1 MERTI
6 VNLPRLSLLAAT
18 LALLAAGLPAEA
30 PAAGDGFAYDSLT
43 KFVAGNDAPPPP
55 GSFASDFQVAANPPP
70 AGDSP
75 KLPFGLGKSMGQM
88 QAAMSLFKAGTAE
101 RHYIAGNKYRVDHI
115 ALNTAEITDCGA
127 RTLTTLNLK
136 DKTYTVVSL
145 EQPESHEGGDGAPG
159 KARPAL
165 SDDRTK
171 VAVSLTTRALGEK
184 TLDGTPASGYDANFK
199 TTITKAGGDT
209 QSFAM
214 ETTAYYAG
222 IAQPSEYCNQSHA
235 GVAGMMPGGGASA
248 MAAYQTAMRA
258 VREAKGNPRFT
269 VTSSGPDL
277 PAGKFALY
285 ELITM
290 KGEHGSFNM
299 LMERGDV
306 HSIGESDPV
315 FSVPPDFAKT

>member
-1 MERTI
+1 
-6 VNLPRLSLLAAT
+6 VNLPRLSLAAAA
-18 LALLAAGLPAEA
+18 LALLAAGMPAAA
-30 PAAGDGFAYDSLT
+30 PAAGDGIAYDSLT
-43 KFVAGNDAPPPP
+43 KLVLGSDAPPPP
-55 GSFASDFQVAANPPP
+55 GSFANDFQVAANPPP
-70 AGDSP
+70 AGDAP

-88 QAAMSLFKAGTAE
+88 QAAMSMFKTGTAE
-101 RHYIAGNKYRVDHI
+101 RHYVAGKKFRVDHI

-145 EQPESHEGGDGAPG
+145 DQPEEEHGGGGSAPG
-159 KARPAL
+159 KPRPSL
-165 SDDRTK
+165 SDDGTK
-171 VAVSLTTRALGEK
+171 VAVSLTTRSLGEK
-184 TLDGTPASGYDANFK
+184 NLDGTPASGYDANFK
-199 TTITKAGGDT
+199 TTITKADGDS

-222 IAQPSEYCNQSHA
+222 LAQPTEYCNEYRA
-235 GVAGMMPGGGASA
+235 GMAGMMPGGGGAAA

-258 VREAKGNPRFT
+258 VRDAKGNPRFS
-269 VTSSGPDL
+269 VTSSGPEL
-277 PAGKFALY
+277 PAGKLALY

-306 HSIGESDPV
+306 HSISENDPA
-315 FSVPPDFAKT
+315 FSVPPDFTKS

>member
-1 MERTI
+1 M
-6 VNLPRLSLLAAT
+6 NLPRLSLAAAA
-18 LALLAAGLPAEA
+18 LALLAAGVPAAA
-30 PAAGDGFAYDSLT
+30 PAAGDGLAYDSLT

-55 GSFASDFQVAANPPP
+55 GSFATDFQVAANPPP
-70 AGDSP
+70 AGDTP

-88 QAAMSLFKAGTAE
+88 QAAMAIFKTGTAE
-101 RHYIAGNKYRVDHI
+101 RHYIAGKKYRVDHI
-115 ALNTAEITDCGA
+115 ALNTAEITDCSA

-145 EQPESHEGGDGAPG
+145 DQPEQHGTGAGSGVPG
-159 KARPAL
+159 KPGPAP
-165 SDDRTK
+165 SDDGTK

-184 TLDGTPASGYDANFK
+184 TLDGTPADGYDANFK
-199 TTITKAGGDT
+199 TTITKADGDT

-214 ETTAYYAG
+214 ETTSYYAG
-222 IAQPSEYCNQSHA
+222 VAQPSEYCNQLHA
-235 GVAGMMPGGGASA
+235 GLGGMMPGGGASA

-258 VREAKGNPRFT
+258 IRDAKGNPRFT
-269 VTSSGPDL
+269 VTSSGPAL
-277 PAGKFALY
+277 PAGKLALY

-306 HSIGESDPV
+306 HSIGESDPA
-315 FSVPPDFAKT
+315 FSVPPDFTKT

>member
-1 MERTI
+1 
-6 VNLPRLSLLAAT
+6 VNLPRLSLVAAA
-18 LALLAAGLPAEA
+18 LALLAAGVPAAA
-30 PAAGDGFAYDSLT
+30 PAAGDGLAYDSLT

-55 GSFASDFQVAANPPP
+55 GTFAADFQVAANPPP
-70 AGDSP
+70 AGDTP

-88 QAAMSLFKAGTAE
+88 QAAMAVFKTGTAE
-101 RHYIAGNKYRVDHI
+101 RHYIAGKKYRVDHI

-145 EQPESHEGGDGAPG
+145 DQPEEPHGGGGTAPE
-159 KARPAL
+159 KPRPAL
-165 SDDRTK
+165 SDDGTK
-171 VAVSLTTRALGEK
+171 VAVSLTTKALGEK

-199 TTITKAGGDT
+199 TTITKADGDT

-222 IAQPSEYCNQSHA
+222 IAQPSEYCNQFHVGSTGMGPGA
-235 GVAGMMPGGGASA
+235 GAAA
-248 MAAYQTAMRA
+248 MAAYQTAMHAIRD
-258 VREAKGNPRFT
+258 AKGNPRFT
-269 VTSSGPDL
+269 VTSSGPEL

-306 HSIGESDPV
+306 HSIGENDPA
-315 FSVPPDFAKT
+315 FSVPPDFTKT